1 MAVTKLGKRNKLT
14 KEELEAKKVVL
25 RIFSLYPDL
34 MVGKLSK
41 QAESEGKFTRK
52 GVLVSSSTN
61 RPDFKDTL
69 TKMLDEAEDK
79 DEFNLEYTMTL
90 GSKEPI
96 TGKIIQE
103 AEYKMNTNIKFENG
117 VSKVTVLQDTT
128 FSVTEDTNEKYK
140 YLFELID
147 KENKMIKTLTPDE
160 LVKYTNDLAF
170 SLIEENIIN

>member
-1 MAVTKLGKRNKLT
+1 MAIIKLGKRKKLT

-25 RIFSLYPDL
+25 RIFSIYPDL
-34 MVGKLSK
+34 MISKLSK
-41 QAESEGKFTRK
+41 QAENDGKFTRK
-52 GVLVSSSTN
+52 GVLASSSTSQ
-61 RPDFKDTL
+61 PDFKDTL

-79 DEFNLEYTMTL
+79 VKFNLEYTMTF

-103 AEYKMNTNIKFENG
+103 AEYKMNTNIKFEDG
-117 VSKVTVLQDTT
+117 VSKLTVLQNTT
-128 FSVTEDTNEKYK
+128 FSTTEETKEKYK

-160 LVKYTNDLAF
+160 LVKYTNDLVF
-170 SLIEENIIN
+170 GLIEENVIN